1 MRGFA
6 ASRSTWL
13 ALALLI
19 GVIVVF
25 SSALHPFGPVKNSER
40 EESMVRDLTM
50 PPEVKAVIQR
60 SCADCHSN
68 GTSWP
73 WYSYVAPT
81 SWLVERDVRHG
92 RDEVNFS
99 HWSEYGVT
107 EQEKLLA
114 KIATVVK
121 NHEMPLPQYT
131 LIHRAAKL
139 SEADTD
145 ILYQWARRERRKVR
159 AELSAREYSKGGTSI
174 AR

>member
-1 MRGFA
+1 MRSFA
-6 ASRSTWL
+6 ASRSLRL
-13 ALALLI
+13 ALAILA
-19 GVIVVF
+19 GVVLV
-25 SSALHPFGPVKNSER
+25 SSAIHPFGPVKNSER
-40 EESMVRDLTM
+40 EEPEALELM

-60 SCADCHSN
+60 SCADCHSSR
-68 GTSWP
+68 TSWP

-92 RDEVNFS
+92 RNEMNFS
-99 HWSEYGVT
+99 HWSQYGST

-131 LIHRAAKL
+131 LIHRDAKL
-139 SEADTD
+139 TDADTD
-145 ILYQWARRERRKVR
+145 ILYQWARRERRKLR
-159 AELSAREYSKGGTSI
+159 AEFLRREYPTGGMSI